1 MTYQYGRTSS
11 ARLNTCHKDLQ
22 RVARLALSLGLM
34 DISVICG
41 NRSED
46 EQNALYPK
54 YTSVK
59 FPSSKHNAMPSL
71 AVDLAP
77 YHSVYG
83 YLSGH
88 KTQINRIAGAENI
101 SYMEARCFIASE
113 YNRLAGIVLSCA
125 KHLNIKLRWGGDWNS
140 DSNTLD
146 QSFIDLPHFELAN

>member
-11 ARLNTCHKDLQ
+11 ARLKTCHQDLQ
-22 RVARLALSLGLM
+22 RIARLALSMGLM

-41 NRSED
+41 NRAEK

-59 FPSSKHNAMPSL
+59 FPDSKHNALPSL
-71 AVDLAP
+71 AIDLAP

-88 KTQINRIAGAENI
+88 KTQINKIAGAENI
-101 SYMEARCFIASE
+101 SHMDAHCFVKSE
-113 YNRLAGIVLSCA
+113 YHRMAGIVLTCA
-125 KHLNIKLRWGGDWNS
+125 KQLNIKVRWGGDFDS
-140 DSNTLD
+140 DGNTLD
-146 QSFIDLPHFELAN
+146 QSFIDLPHFELAT